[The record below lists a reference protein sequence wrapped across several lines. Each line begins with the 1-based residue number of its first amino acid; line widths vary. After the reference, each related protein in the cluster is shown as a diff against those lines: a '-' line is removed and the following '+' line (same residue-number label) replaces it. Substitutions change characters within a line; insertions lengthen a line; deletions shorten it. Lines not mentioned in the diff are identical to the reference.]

1 MFISSRAFGGGVSS
15 ICGKRESALTRWR
28 LDHAGQRNHDE
39 GSRPIVRVGLSSGT
53 EDRDREN
60 TMQVTMKDR
69 VAVVTGGSKGLGLAV
84 ARQFAA
90 SGAKVAILARGAA
103 DLKAAR
109 ELLAKDGLEVRD
121 YACDV
126 AKAADIAK
134 AYEKITA
141 DLGPVDILVN
151 NAGTA
156 RTMAFENISD
166 EAWQEDLDLKLFA
179 AIRFSRLVWPG
190 MKARKW
196 GRIINVL
203 NTYAKAPAAASAPTS
218 VSRAAGMAL
227 TKVMAGEGGEHNILV
242 NAMLVGL
249 IMSDQ
254 WVKRHAAQAPDT
266 DFEVFA
272 KNLAKGTPLG
282 RIGTAEEFANLAC
295 FLASDQGS
303 FITGTAI
310 NVDGGRSP
318 VV

>member
-1 MFISSRAFGGGVSS
+1 M
-15 ICGKRESALTRWR
+15 
-28 LDHAGQRNHDE
+28 
-39 GSRPIVRVGLSSGT
+39 
-53 EDRDREN
+53 
-60 TMQVTMKDR
+60 
-69 VAVVTGGSKGLGLAV
+69 
-84 ARQFAA
+84 ARRFAA

-121 YACDV
+121 YVCDV
-126 AKAADIAK
+126 SKAADIAK
-134 AYEKITA
+134 AHEKIVA

-156 RTMAFENISD
+156 RTMAFENITD

-203 NTYAKAPAAASAPTS
+203 NTYAKAPAASSAPTS

-227 TKVMAGEGGEHNILV
+227 TKVMASEGGEHNILV

-254 WVKRHAAQAPDT
+254 WVKRHAAQAPEM

-272 KNLAKGTPLG
+272 QKPRQGHARSGASARRRNSPTWPASSPPSRDRSSPAPPSMSMAAVRRWCRRARVASSFDRLAALLQDEVEHALCESGQS
-282 RIGTAEEFANLAC
+282 RASANR
-295 FLASDQGS
+295 DRRG
-303 FITGTAI
+303 
-310 NVDGGRSP
+310 
-318 VV
+318 

>member
-1 MFISSRAFGGGVSS
+1 MCSLR
-15 ICGKRESALTRWR
+15 
-28 LDHAGQRNHDE
+28 
-39 GSRPIVRVGLSSGT
+39 
-53 EDRDREN
+53 
-60 TMQVTMKDR
+60 
-69 VAVVTGGSKGLGLAV
+69 
-84 ARQFAA
+84 RQ
-90 SGAKVAILARGAA
+90 GRYLCARGAA

-121 YACDV
+121 YVCDV
-126 AKAADIAK
+126 SKASDIAK
-134 AYEKITA
+134 THEKITA
-141 DLGPVDILVN
+141 DLGGIDILVN

-156 RTMAFENISD
+156 RTMAFEAISD

-203 NTYAKAPAAASAPTS
+203 NTYAKAPAASSAPTS

-227 TKVMAGEGGEHNILV
+227 TKVMASEGGEHNILV
-242 NAMLVGL
+242 NAVLVGL

-254 WVKRHAAQAPDT
+254 WVQRHAKQAPEM
-266 DFEVFA
+266 DFEAFA
-272 KNLAKGTPLG
+272 RNLAKGTPLG
-282 RIGTAEEFANLAC
+282 RIGTAEEFANMAC
-295 FLASDQGS
+295 FLASEQGS

>member
-1 MFISSRAFGGGVSS
+1 MDKPLA
-15 ICGKRESALTRWR
+15 GKTAL
-28 LDHAGQRNHDE
+28 
-39 GSRPIVRVGLSSGT
+39 
-53 EDRDREN
+53 
-60 TMQVTMKDR
+60 
-69 VAVVTGGSKGLGLAV
+69 VTGAGRGIGRAICTALAREGAAIVAV
-84 ARQFAA
+84 ARTRDQIDGVADEIR
-90 SGAKVAILARGAA
+90 GAGGRALAVVADVTRDDEILASVETAT
-103 DLKAAR
+103 R
-109 ELLAKDGLEVRD
+109 ELG
-121 YACDV
+121 
-126 AKAADIAK
+126 
-134 AYEKITA
+134 
-141 DLGPVDILVN
+141 GVDILVN

-203 NTYAKAPAAASAPTS
+203 NTYAKAPAASSAPTS

-227 TKVMAGEGGEHNILV
+227 TKVMASEGGEHNILV

-254 WVKRHAAQAPDT
+254 WVQRHAKQAPEM

-282 RIGTAEEFANLAC
+282 RIGTAEEFASMAC
-295 FLASDQGS
+295 FLASEQGS
-303 FITGTAI
+303 YITGTAI
-310 NVDGGRSP
+310 NIDGGRSP

>member
-1 MFISSRAFGGGVSS
+1 M
-15 ICGKRESALTRWR
+15 
-28 LDHAGQRNHDE
+28 
-39 GSRPIVRVGLSSGT
+39 

-69 VAVVTGGSKGLGLAV
+69 VAVVTGGSKGIGLAV

-90 SGAKVAILARGAA
+90 SGARVAMLARGAQ

-109 ELLAKDGLEVRD
+109 ELLAK
-121 YACDV
+121 
-126 AKAADIAK
+126 
-134 AYEKITA
+134 
-141 DLGPVDILVN
+141 
-151 NAGTA
+151 
-156 RTMAFENISD
+156 
-166 EAWQEDLDLKLFA
+166 
-179 AIRFSRLVWPG
+179 
-190 MKARKW
+190 
-196 GRIINVL
+196 
-203 NTYAKAPAAASAPTS
+203 
-218 VSRAAGMAL
+218 
-227 TKVMAGEGGEHNILV
+227 VMASEGGEHNILV

-295 FLASDQGS
+295 FLASEQGS

>member
-1 MFISSRAFGGGVSS
+1 MMTR
-15 ICGKRESALTRWR
+15 SAEHRR
-28 LDHAGQRNHDE
+28 
-39 GSRPIVRVGLSSGT
+39 
-53 EDRDREN
+53 RDRAGVRKPSQGEN
-60 TMQVTMKDR
+60 NNMQVTMKDR
-69 VAVVTGGSKGLGLAV
+69 VAVVTGGSKGIGIAV
-84 ARQFAA
+84 ARRFA
-90 SGAKVAILARGAA
+90 GAGARVAILARGAA

-109 ELLAKDGLEVRD
+109 EELAKDGLKVND

-126 AKAADIAK
+126 SKASDIAK
-134 AYEKITA
+134 AHDKIVA
-141 DLGPVDILVN
+141 DLGPVDILIN

-166 EAWQEDLDLKLFA
+166 EAWQDDLDLKLFA

-218 VSRAAGMAL
+218 VTRAAGMAL
-227 TKVMAGEGGEHNILV
+227 TKVMASEGGEHNILV

-254 WVKRHAAQAPDT
+254 WVKRHAATAPDT

-272 KNLAKGTPLG
+272 RKLATGTPMG

-303 FITGTAI
+303 YITGTAI

>member
-1 MFISSRAFGGGVSS
+1 
-15 ICGKRESALTRWR
+15 
-28 LDHAGQRNHDE
+28 
-39 GSRPIVRVGLSSGT
+39 
-53 EDRDREN
+53 
-60 TMQVTMKDR
+60 MQITMKDR
-69 VAVVTGGSKGLGLAV
+69 VAVITGGSKGLGLAM
-84 ARQFAA
+84 ARRFAE
-90 SGAKVAILARGAA
+90 SGARVAILARGAEE
-103 DLKAAR
+103 LKAAR
-109 ELLAKDGLEVRD
+109 EGLAKDGLAVRD
-121 YACDV
+121 YVCDV
-126 AKAADIAK
+126 STAAGIAK
-134 AYEKITA
+134 AHDKITA
-141 DLGPVDILVN
+141 DLGGIDILVN

-156 RTMAFENISD
+156 RTLAFENITD
-166 EAWQEDLDLKLFA
+166 EAWQDDLDLKLFA

-203 NTYAKAPAAASAPTS
+203 NTYAKAPAASSAPTS

-227 TKVMAGEGGEHNILV
+227 TKVMASEGGEHNILV

-254 WVKRHAAQAPDT
+254 WVQRHTKTAPDM

-272 KNLAKGTPLG
+272 KGLAKGTPLG
-282 RIGTAEEFANLAC
+282 RIGTAEEFANMAC

-303 FITGTAI
+303 YITGTAI

>member
-1 MFISSRAFGGGVSS
+1 MMALSADVSF
-15 ICGKRESALTRWR
+15 
-28 LDHAGQRNHDE
+28 
-39 GSRPIVRVGLSSGT
+39 GLSSGF

-60 TMQVTMKDR
+60 TMNVTMKDR
-69 VAVVTGGSKGLGLAV
+69 VAAITGGSKGIGLAV
-84 ARQFAA
+84 ARRFAA

-109 ELLAKDGLEVRD
+109 EQLAKDGLDVRD
-121 YACDV
+121 YVCDV
-126 AKAADIAK
+126 SKAADIAK
-134 AYEKITA
+134 AHEKISA
-141 DLGPVDILVN
+141 DLGGIDILIN

-156 RTMAFENISD
+156 RTMAFEAISD

-190 MKARKW
+190 MKAGKW

-203 NTYAKAPAAASAPTS
+203 NTYAKAPAASSAPTS

-227 TKVMAGEGGEHNILV
+227 TKVMASEGGEHNILV

-254 WVKRHAAQAPDT
+254 WVQRHAKQAPEM

-282 RIGTAEEFANLAC
+282 RIGTAEEFANMAC
-295 FLASDQGS
+295 FLASEQGS

>member
-1 MFISSRAFGGGVSS
+1 
-15 ICGKRESALTRWR
+15 
-28 LDHAGQRNHDE
+28 
-39 GSRPIVRVGLSSGT
+39 
-53 EDRDREN
+53 
-60 TMQVTMKDR
+60 MQVTMKDR
-69 VAVVTGGSKGLGLAV
+69 VAVITGGSKGLGLAV

-121 YACDV
+121 YVCDV
-126 AKAADIAK
+126 SKASDIAK
-134 AYEKITA
+134 AHEKITA

-203 NTYAKAPAAASAPTS
+203 NTYAKAPAASSAPTS

-227 TKVMAGEGGEHNILV
+227 TKVMASEGGEHNILV

-254 WVKRHAAQAPDT
+254 WVQRHAKHRRRIWISRCLRKTSPRAR
-266 DFEVFA
+266 
-272 KNLAKGTPLG
+272 PLG

-295 FLASDQGS
+295 FLASEQGS